1 MSGKTIRESK
11 RETNEFCF
19 FFRFEVEEEDR
30 DASLVVVMADDIFA
44 FRGERNARERVSA
57 PFCADLVPNVVT
69 TSGE

>member
-1 MSGKTIRESK
+1 MSGNTIRESK
-11 RETNEFCF
+11 RLTNWFCF
-19 FFRFEVEEEDR
+19 FFRFEEEEEDR
-30 DASLVVVMADDIFA
+30 EASLVVVMADDIFA